1 MTADE
6 ATPESTCV
14 VMARE
19 GVRGVWFSLAEA
31 EAIRRMRLELPEL
44 RLQVQR
50 LEQLTAVQGERV
62 TLYRES
68 MRLRAEALTTAQ
80 QQLEQALEREA
91 RLRDRLGAWYRSPA
105 LWFAVGSLVTT
116 VAYVAIVF
124 GVN

>member
-1 MTADE
+1 MARAMMTLLVCSLLLVSSGLAHAECVTADE

-68 MRLRAEALTTAQ
+68 TRL
-80 QQLEQALEREA
+80 
-91 RLRDRLGAWYRSPA
+91 
-105 LWFAVGSLVTT
+105 
-116 VAYVAIVF
+116 
-124 GVN
+124 